1 MNTADADIGKARDHI
16 ASDFRSLANHAE
28 ELLRATTSM
37 TGDSVKVARE
47 QLNASLRQARAH
59 LDDAHAHAM
68 ERARVAVGT
77 AVGYVRERPYQTLAI
92 AVLLGLAVGIA
103 SAASRRRD

>member
-1 MNTADADIGKARDHI
+1 MNTADADVGLARDRI

-37 TGDSVKVARE
+37 TGDSVKVARD
-47 QLNASLRQARAH
+47 QLDGSLRQARAH
-59 LDDAHAHAM
+59 LDDVHAQAM
-68 ERARVAVGT
+68 ERARQAVGT
-77 AVGYVRERPYQTLAI
+77 AAGYVRERPYQTLAI

-103 SAASRRRD
+103 SAASRKNG